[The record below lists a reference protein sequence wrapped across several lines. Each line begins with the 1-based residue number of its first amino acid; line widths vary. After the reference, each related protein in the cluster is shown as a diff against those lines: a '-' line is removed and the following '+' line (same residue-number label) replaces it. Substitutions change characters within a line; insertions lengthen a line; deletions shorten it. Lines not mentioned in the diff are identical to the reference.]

1 MNLYE
6 LTEQWETVLALAE
19 EGADAD
25 AIKDTLE
32 SIEGE
37 IEDKADGYAKVIRQ
51 LEGQAEIAKA
61 EKDRLS
67 QKETTCRN
75 AAKDLKR
82 RLEETMVRVGKPKIK
97 TDLFSFNIQKNAPS
111 VEIEDETRFIN
122 WATQNA
128 PDLLKRT
135 VSIDK
140 TRLKDILK
148 GGAEVKYTALK
159 QSESL
164 RIR

>member
-6 LTEQWETVLALAE
+6 LTEQWEAVLALAE

-25 AIKDTLE
+25 AIRDTLE

-51 LEGQAEIAKA
+51 LEGQADMAKA
-61 EKDRLS
+61 EKDRLY
-67 QKETTCRN
+67 QKETACRN

-82 RLEETMVRVGKPKIK
+82 RLEESMVRCGKPKFK
-97 TDLFSFNIQKNAPS
+97 TSLFSFNIQKNAPS
-111 VEIEDETRFIN
+111 VAVDDETRLLE
-122 WATQNA
+122 WAAKNQ
-128 PDLLKRT
+128 PDLVRTKVELDKKR
-135 VSIDK
+135 
-140 TRLKDILK
+140 LLEALK
-148 GGAEVKYTALK
+148 GGAEVEYARLQ